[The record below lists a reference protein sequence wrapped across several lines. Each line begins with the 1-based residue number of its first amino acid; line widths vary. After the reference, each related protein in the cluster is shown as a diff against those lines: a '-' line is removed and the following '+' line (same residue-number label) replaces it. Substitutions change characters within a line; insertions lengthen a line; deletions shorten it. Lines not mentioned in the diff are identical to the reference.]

1 MKVLELLLDLLL
13 RVLNYV
19 DNQSTV
25 ERQEKL
31 KDQYERIRSN
41 PRDLFDDGVLNNS
54 PTKGNGSTDKAT
66 DDTPTIP
73 KP

>member
-1 MKVLELLLDLLL
+1 MNILELLLDLLL

-31 KDQYERIRSN
+31 RDQYESIRRS

-54 PTKGNGSTDKAT
+54 TTKAT
-66 DDTPTIP
+66 DDTPTVP

>member
-19 DNQSTV
+19 DQQTTA

-31 KDQYERIRSN
+31 KDDYESIRRN

-54 PTKGNGSTDKAT
+54 ASKAT
-66 DDTPTIP
+66 DPDPTVP